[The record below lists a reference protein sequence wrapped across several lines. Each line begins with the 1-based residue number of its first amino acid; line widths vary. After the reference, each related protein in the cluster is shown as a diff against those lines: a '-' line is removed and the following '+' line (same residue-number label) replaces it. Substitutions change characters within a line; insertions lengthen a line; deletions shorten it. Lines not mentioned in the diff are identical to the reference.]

1 MIAYDKKTATFTLTG
16 KGVTYAMGVTDG
28 VLEHR
33 YFGAPIGPSDDLSLY
48 RGEAA
53 TSFEAR
59 VPGKLSQ
66 NQILLEAP
74 VYGRGDYRE
83 PMLILRGAEGETALD
98 LAYTGHRI
106 VKDHKLAGLPTSFG
120 GETLAITLADPVR
133 GASVDLFYTVCDDCP
148 VIARSARI
156 TNTGKSDC
164 KILRAYSAALDLPD
178 NGYDLITLYGAW
190 ARERTPERTP
200 IRHGVTSVDSKR
212 VSSSASLNPF
222 AALVEK
228 AAGENAGRCYGM
240 ALVYSSSWK
249 IACEGAQNGTTRLT
263 GGINDFAFAKTL
275 APGES
280 FDAPE
285 AVLVFSSE
293 GIGGLSRAF
302 HDYARAHIVNPAFV
316 NKPRP
321 IVVNNWEATYFDFDY
336 ERLFSIIDAAEGTGI
351 DTFVLDDGWF
361 GARVNDSAGLG
372 DWTVNRNKLPDGL
385 KPIIDRCHARGLKF
399 GLWFEPEMVNPDSD
413 LYRAHPDWAIGC
425 PGYQP
430 LLSRRQLVLDVTRKD
445 VRDYIVESVNRVLR
459 ENAIDYVKW
468 DSNRNV
474 SDLWS
479 SAADPNDR
487 ECFAHE
493 YALGLY
499 DLFDRIV
506 LANPAVFF
514 EGCSGG
520 GSRYDFGMLRYF
532 PQIWT
537 SDDTDAGMRCMI
549 QYGTS
554 YCYPPSAMSCHVS
567 VCPNHQNG
575 RTTPFATR
583 CAVAHLGPTGYE
595 LDLSKLPAEEK
606 AQIGEQ
612 NALYRRDEDL
622 ILSGDL
628 YRVAD
633 PFEGRAFG
641 FLLAAKDKSKAAL
654 TLVKL
659 FNLTNGER
667 FIPRLPGL
675 DPAADYLVEET
686 GATFRGSTLAE
697 IGLPLDW
704 KALRDFDAAVYHF
717 KRI

>member
-1 MIAYDKKTATFTLTG
+1 MIVFDQKSATFTLTG

-33 YFGAPIGPSDDLSLY
+33 YFGASVVDGDLSLY
-48 RGEAA
+48 RTEVA

-59 VPGKLSQ
+59 VPGKKSQ
-66 NQILLEAP
+66 NQIAVEAP
-74 VYGRGDYRE
+74 AYGRGDYRE
-83 PMLILRGAEGETALD
+83 PMLVLRGENGETALD
-98 LAYTGHRI
+98 LTYTGYRI
-106 VKDHKLAGLPTSFG
+106 EKNHALKGLPTCRG
-120 GETLAITLADPVR
+120 GETLVVTLSDAVR
-133 GASVDLFYTVCDDCP
+133 GVSVDLFYTVFDDTP
-148 VIARSARI
+148 AVARAARI
-156 TNTGKSDC
+156 TNTGKSDL
-164 KILRAYSAALDLPD
+164 KIQRAYSAALDLPG

-190 ARERTPERTP
+190 ARERTPERIP
-200 IRHGVTSVDSKR
+200 IRHGVASVDSKR
-212 VSSSASLNPF
+212 VSSSAPLNPF
-222 AALVEK
+222 AALVEHT
-228 AAGENAGRCYGM
+228 ATENAGRAYGI
-240 ALVYSSSWK
+240 ALLYSSSWK
-249 IACEGAQNGTTRLT
+249 IACEGAQNGSTRLI
-263 GGINDFAFAKTL
+263 GGINDFAFSKTL

-280 FDAPE
+280 FDTPE
-285 AVLVFSSE
+285 AVFVYSSE

-302 HDYARAHIVNPAFV
+302 HDLARAHIVNPAFA

-336 ERLFSIIDAAEGTGI
+336 ERLFAIIDAAEGTGI

-372 DWTVNRNKLPDGL
+372 DWTVNKNKLPEGL
-385 KPIIDRCHARGLKF
+385 TPIIDRCHERGLKF

-425 PGYQP
+425 PGYEP
-430 LLSRRQLVLDVTRKD
+430 LLSRRQLVLDVTRKE
-445 VRDYIVESVNRVLR
+445 VRDYLVESVNRVLK

-479 SAADPNDR
+479 PAADPRDR
-487 ECFAHE
+487 ECFAHA

-506 LANPAVFF
+506 LANPRVFF

-554 YCYPPSAMSCHVS
+554 YCYPLSAMSCHVS

-575 RTTPFATR
+575 RTTPFVTR

-595 LDLSKLPAEEK
+595 LDLSKLPPEEK
-606 AQIGEQ
+606 AQIAEQ

-622 ILSGDL
+622 VLSGDL
-628 YRVAD
+628 YRIAD
-633 PFEGRAFG
+633 PFDGRAFG
-641 FLLAAKDKSKAAL
+641 FLLVAKDKSKAAL

-659 FNLTNGER
+659 LTLTNAER
-667 FIPRLPGL
+667 PLFRLPGL
-675 DPAADYLVEET
+675 DPAAAYLVEET
-686 GATFRGSTLAE
+686 GATFRGGTLAE
-697 IGLPLDW
+697 LGLPLEW
-704 KALRDFDAAVYHF
+704 RNLHDFDAAVFHF
-717 KRI
+717 KRV